1 MELTGL
7 QILDGGLYDEREV
20 DTAWKPLSVDMEF
33 SGEKTPHKFLPV
45 QSEGCG
51 ELSEAETGLGQHLPH
66 VGDEELGVGGR
77 EGLAGQGDHLGRHV
91 ALQGLQTLQT
101 LAVVLR
107 VLRLW
112 RLWRLW
118 GCWRLVLTE
127 LELLVVLVV
136 VVVYHCRLGLVS
148 LTLLSKVALL
158 AALVAEQLR
167 ALFH

>member
-7 QILDGGLYDEREV
+7 QILDGCLYDEREV

-112 RLWRLW
+112 RLW
-118 GCWRLVLTE
+118 GCWRLVVTE
-127 LELLVVLVV
+127 LELVVVLVV

-158 AALVAEQLR
+158 AALVAEQLW